1 MPHRTNLVFWLLT
14 LLVLV
19 GAILSISE
27 RSKVT
32 EEVSL
37 QKVFK
42 DLENKLQDVHKIS
55 IKNREKVIDLSLKD
69 KEWVLTNRNN
79 FIASQEVV
87 KAFALDTALDRA

>member
-1 MPHRTNLVFWLLT
+1 MNLFVKVELD
-14 LLVLV
+14 
-19 GAILSISE
+19 SNIS
-27 RSKVT
+27 STVT

-55 IKNREKVIDLSLKD
+55 IKNREKVIDLSLRD
-69 KEWVLTNRNN
+69 QEWVLTNRNN

-87 KAFALDTALDRA
+87 CLLYTSDADDE

>member
-1 MPHRTNLVFWLLT
+1 MPLRTNLVFWLLT

-42 DLENKLQDVHKIS
+42 ASQDFLYESLERLEIDYPNLFKVDDTAGQKTLS
-55 IKNREKVIDLSLKD
+55 IKKDLDPMLFLKNCY
-69 KEWVLTNRNN
+69 K
-79 FIASQEVV
+79 SQS
-87 KAFALDTALDRA
+87 